1 MRRMH
6 KLTLIGA
13 TFFLAAATGHVMQS
27 VTPSPEQA
35 GLSPARDVG
44 MASTAKPTPPKTPR
58 TQLASMTVL
67 RNPTSKV
74 IAQDTGVE
82 MIPQMPDESQHSFTA
97 LSTSQCPDATLHL
110 DVTPA
115 GSVSAA
121 LSASC
126 AGGANI
132 KVSDGILTLTAMADQ
147 DGNWQA
153 LLPAL
158 TARTEVSVQFQQ
170 AQIATQTID
179 TPSATKLD
187 RVILTADSA
196 SSMHLDIHEMAP
208 GEEGSG
214 DISAEMPRN
223 PDDTIGGY
231 LMSYAG
237 PEGSQIELYTAPSS
251 VTQARLQIEAEVT
264 PDNCGT
270 TATGTLQRFDAG
282 VPGPT
287 QPVSIDMPSCEAVGQ
302 SVVLPLPDL
311 HAEALQRIAQK

>member
-1 MRRMH
+1 MRRIH

-35 GLSPARDVG
+35 SLSLARDAG
-44 MASTAKPTPPKTPR
+44 TGSKAKQATPKTPR
-58 TQLASMTVL
+58 IQLASMTVL
-67 RNPTSKV
+67 RNPTAKP
-74 IAQDTGVE
+74 IAKDTGVE
-82 MIPQMPDESQHSFTA
+82 MIPQMPDDSRKSFKN
-97 LSTSQCPDATLHL
+97 LSASQCSDATLHL
-110 DVTPA
+110 DVIPP
-115 GSVSAA
+115 GSISAA

-132 KVSDGILTLTAMADQ
+132 KVTDGALTLSAMADQ

-158 TARTEVSVQFQQ
+158 SARTEVSVHFQQ

-179 TPSATKLD
+179 TPSATTFD
-187 RVILTADSA
+187 RVILSAHKA
-196 SSMHLDIHEMAP
+196 SSMHLDIHETAP
-208 GEEGSG
+208 GEDGSG
-214 DISAEMPRN
+214 HISAEMPRS
-223 PDDTIGGY
+223 PDDPVGGY

-251 VTQARLQIEAEVT
+251 VTQARLQIEAQVT

-270 TATGTLQRFDAG
+270 TATGTVQRFDAG
-282 VPGPT
+282 VAGPA
-287 QPVSIDMPSCEAVGQ
+287 QSVSIDMPSCEAVGQ
-302 SVVLPLPDL
+302 FVVLPLPDL
-311 HAEALQRIAQK
+311 RSNALQRIAQK